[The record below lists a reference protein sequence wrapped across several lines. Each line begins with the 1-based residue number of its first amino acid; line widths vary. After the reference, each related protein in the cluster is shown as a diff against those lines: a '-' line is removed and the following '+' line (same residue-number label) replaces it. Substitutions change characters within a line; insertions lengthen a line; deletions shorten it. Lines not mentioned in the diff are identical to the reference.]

1 MSFISYAQN
10 YEDVMLWRALKNI
23 EHGFYIDIGANDP
36 EHDSVTKLFY
46 DKGWRGINVEPVSQW
61 FDRLEECRIRDIN
74 LQTAVGSTTG
84 TLTLYELPDT
94 GLSTLDLAIA
104 ERHEKERGYQKIKRE
119 VPVETLTDICQ
130 KYHEKPIHFLK
141 IDVEGAET
149 AVIEGL
155 DLKLIRPWIIVI
167 ESTLPN
173 TQIEDYELWESEL
186 LEAHYLFVY
195 FDGLNRYY
203 LADEH
208 KELAAHFK
216 MPPNVFD
223 EFISQQQLNSELRAQ
238 KAEENVAQLETDLNQ
253 KESIRA
259 LLESDLN
266 QMESIKIQLES
277 DLNQMECNRER
288 LVEEGDSAK
297 AKIDRLNQLVNQLN
311 EELTAVYASKSWRIM
326 LQLRKIMHLLLRLL
340 SQIKQIAK
348 TVTIST
354 MRYVIT
360 QPQLK
365 ETALAILFKFPRIKA
380 YLNRMA
386 LRAGLSTKYPHS
398 RRSDAP
404 YNLVYGLEG
413 SESPDKSISIF
424 NGKELLSA
432 GSRLNEKLAIDD
444 ILTRIRAEL
453 EKSTVEKNEE

>member
-1 MSFISYAQN
+1 MSFVSYAQN

-61 FDRLEECRIRDIN
+61 FNRLEECRIRDIN

-104 ERHEKERGYQKIKRE
+104 ERHEKARGYQKIKRE

-141 IDVEGAET
+141 IDVEGAEK

-186 LEAHYLFVY
+186 LEAHYFFIY
-195 FDGLNRYY
+195 FDGLNRFY

-208 KELAAHFK
+208 KALAAHFK
-216 MPPNVFD
+216 APPNVFD
-223 EFISQQQLNSELRAQ
+223 EFISQQQLNSELRAER
-238 KAEENVAQLETDLNQ
+238 AEENVAQLETDLNQ
-253 KESIRA
+253 QESIRT
-259 LLESDLN
+259 
-266 QMESIKIQLES
+266 QLES
-277 DLNQMECNRER
+277 DLNQLESIKTQFESDLNQLECNRAR

-297 AKIDRLNQLVNQLN
+297 AKIDVLNQLVNQSN

-326 LQLRKIMHLLLRLL
+326 LQLRKIMHFLIRLP
-340 SQIKQIAK
+340 SQTKRLAK
-348 TVTIST
+348 AVTIST

-360 QPQLK
+360 QPRLK
-365 ETALAILFKFPRIKA
+365 ETALAIVFKFPRIKA
-380 YLNRMA
+380 YLNTIA

-398 RRSDAP
+398 RSSGAS

-413 SESPDKSISIF
+413 SESLDKPISIF
-424 NGKELLSA
+424 KGNEYLSV
-432 GSRLNEKLAIDD
+432 GSHLKDRVAIDD
-444 ILTRIRAEL
+444 ILIGIRAEL
-453 EKSTVEKNEE
+453 ANSTVEKNEE